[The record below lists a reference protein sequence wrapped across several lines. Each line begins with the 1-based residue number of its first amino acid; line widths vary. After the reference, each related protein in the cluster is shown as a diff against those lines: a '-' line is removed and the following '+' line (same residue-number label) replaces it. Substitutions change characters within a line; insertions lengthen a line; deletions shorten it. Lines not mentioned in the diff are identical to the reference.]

1 MARKGMDPETG
12 RSASSEKRSAP
23 SPQTERTGPRQYLSE
38 VRGEMKKVAWPPR
51 EEIFNSTIVVVI
63 GLVVMTSIIF
73 LFDYAA
79 VHVVDYVFK

>member
-1 MARKGMDPETG
+1 MDPETG
-12 RSASSEKRSAP
+12 RSTSTEKRSAP

-63 GLVVMTSIIF
+63 GLVVMTTIIF

-79 VHVVDYVFK
+79 VHVVEYVFK

>member
-12 RSASSEKRSAP
+12 RSTSSEKRSAP

-79 VHVVDYVFK
+79 VHVVEYVFK